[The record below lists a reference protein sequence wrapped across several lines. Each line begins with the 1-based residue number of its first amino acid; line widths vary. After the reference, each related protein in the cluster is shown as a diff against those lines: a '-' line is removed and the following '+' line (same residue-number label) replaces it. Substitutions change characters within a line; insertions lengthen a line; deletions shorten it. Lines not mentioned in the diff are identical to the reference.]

1 MSNVILACEI
11 LEDEIK
17 KAIEESN
24 NKDSI
29 IWIDSSLHMFP
40 QKLHVK
46 LQEEIDRLD
55 RQGNVKNILFTFGYC
70 GNSILGLK
78 SLKSNLI
85 IPQVNDC
92 IEMFLHSN
100 QNKNKIRC
108 QGCYFLTKGWLK
120 SEYSIVNEFERY
132 IEKYGIKRTK
142 RIMDIMLAH
151 YQYLT
156 LINTGAYPM
165 DQYTEIAKEAAQK
178 LDLGLSFQ
186 EGSIQLL
193 VNLFKGIW
201 DSDFLVIPPNTEV
214 TLDHFS
220 ALELQPTQGQTI

>member
-11 LEDEIK
+11 LEDEIE
-17 KAIEESN
+17 KAIEESK

-40 QKLHVK
+40 QKLQVK
-46 LQEEIDRLD
+46 LQEEIDQLD
-55 RQGNVKNILFTFGYC
+55 RQGTIENILFSFGYC

-100 QNKNKIRC
+100 QNKNTIRS

-132 IEKYGIKRTK
+132 IEKYGIKKTK

-151 YQYLT
+151 YQFLT
-156 LINTGAYPM
+156 LIDTGAYPM
-165 DQYTEIAKEAAQK
+165 DQYTVIAKDAAEK
-178 LDLGLSFQ
+178 LDLELSFQ

-193 VNLFKGIW
+193 VNLFQGTW
-201 DSDFLVIPPNTEV
+201 GNDFCVIPPNTEV

-220 ALELQPTQGQTI
+220 ALDLTPAQGQII